1 MTQAL
6 TGSIFDLSPQPE
18 MIFDPMA
25 DRVLAANSAA
35 CRLLGYDHAALLQ
48 MTVTELHDGQVP
60 TLIVFTQA
68 ILDKGSYW
76 TTALRPRHA
85 TGREVEVEYVGSRLP
100 IDGSRQ
106 LIIVCLHDL
115 HERRRRSI
123 DSAAEDFMG
132 GGLTEWQRAERV
144 FRDIER
150 ENRLILRAAGEGI
163 YGVNAEGKTTFVNP
177 AAERMLGWTADELVA
192 RDIHSIMHHT
202 RPDGTH
208 YPHEDCPIYAAFRD
222 GAVHTV
228 VDEVFWRKDGSPVWV
243 EYTSTPIRDR
253 NVIVGAVIVFRD
265 VTERRE
271 ADSRLRAALAEV
283 DQLRERL
290 EHENAYLQEEIRIE
304 MNASGIVGASAPVQ
318 AVLRQIHLVAPT
330 SATVLITGE
339 SGTGKELI
347 ARAIHEASDR
357 RDRPLIRVNC
367 AAIPRE
373 LFESEFF
380 GHVRGAFTGAIRDR
394 IGRFELADGGTLFL
408 DEVGEIPLELQSKLL
423 RVLQEGVFE
432 RVGEEKTRSVNVR
445 LIAATNRDLK
455 QAVQRRQFREDLYF
469 RLNVFPIV
477 SVPLRE
483 RRDDIPLLAQHFLD
497 RESQSKRMDL
507 RFSEADIRELCRYDW
522 PGNVRELQNVIER
535 AAILSQNG
543 RLTIDLPDTHRREA
557 TATRTNQKP
566 AADEILTD
574 AQLRDLE
581 RDNLVAALTAC
592 GCRVSGPNGAARLLG
607 MKPTTLASRIKAF
620 GLELEG
626 LTR

>member
-1 MTQAL
+1 
-6 TGSIFDLSPQPE
+6 
-18 MIFDPMA
+18 
-25 DRVLAANSAA
+25 
-35 CRLLGYDHAALLQ
+35 
-48 MTVTELHDGQVP
+48 
-60 TLIVFTQA
+60 
-68 ILDKGSYW
+68 
-76 TTALRPRHA
+76 
-85 TGREVEVEYVGSRLP
+85 
-100 IDGSRQ
+100 
-106 LIIVCLHDL
+106 
-115 HERRRRSI
+115 
-123 DSAAEDFMG
+123 
-132 GGLTEWQRAERV
+132 
-144 FRDIER
+144 
-150 ENRLILRAAGEGI
+150 
-163 YGVNAEGKTTFVNP
+163 
-177 AAERMLGWTADELVA
+177 
-192 RDIHSIMHHT
+192 
-202 RPDGTH
+202 
-208 YPHEDCPIYAAFRD
+208 
-222 GAVHTV
+222 
-228 VDEVFWRKDGSPVWV
+228 
-243 EYTSTPIRDR
+243 
-253 NVIVGAVIVFRD
+253 
-265 VTERRE
+265 
-271 ADSRLRAALAEV
+271 
-283 DQLRERL
+283 
-290 EHENAYLQEEIRIE
+290 ENAYLQEEIRIE

-330 SATVLITGE
+330 GATVLITGE

-543 RLTIDLPDTHRREA
+543 RLTIDLPDTHRRET
-557 TATRTNQKP
+557 TATRANQKP

-592 GCRVSGPNGAARLLG
+592 GCKVSGPSGAARLLG

-620 GLELEG
+620 GLELDG